1 MELNP
6 MKVGAHIHRLRKRC
20 GLTQNQLGE
29 RLHVSFQ
36 AVSKWERGETL
47 PDVSLLPELAQALE
61 TTIDNILIGGER
73 RMEKKRPEEFTRTAT
88 IAQMREGIDCFER
101 IGELLGKDSTFY
113 VGAVGGVGLKMNC
126 DFEETLTSTNPDER
140 DILVAEA
147 AIQAM
152 MAGAYFSPEDIRTGF
167 PCQKWADIVM
177 DYAKKYGIE

>member
-73 RMEKKRPEEFTRTAT
+73 RMEKKRPEGFTRTAT
-88 IAQMREGIDCFER
+88 IAQMREGIECFER
-101 IGELLGKDSTFY
+101 IGELLGKDSLFY
-113 VGAVGGVGLKMNC
+113 TGAVGGVDLKMNME
-126 DFEETLTSTNPDER
+126 FEKHMADPYTREA
-140 DILVAEA
+140 LVVEA
-147 AIQAM
+147 TWQAIM
-152 MAGAYFSPEDIRTGF
+152 SGAYFSPEDIKNSFQYPHWRENVLEF
-167 PCQKWADIVM
+167 ARQN
-177 DYAKKYGIE
+177 GIE